1 MATLA
6 DILRQ
11 TGYAQGGALS
21 TPAPVESPMT
31 KAISDHIASIPQ
43 KFNENQAH
51 QMDLLARAYPGN
63 TFKSNMLEGDPKALA
78 ELAMQIPTAG
88 MMIGPSSALWNKEN
102 AFNAAK
108 MLKNNI
114 LPEQVWKTTG
124 TAKGLEN
131 AYRQEISDELAL
143 LKGTGNFGQIY
154 EHRKAMHGVTTPTVE
169 EVMRHP
175 QLFEAY
181 PQLKGIQVQLLP
193 ATSRNNATYSPVERI
208 ISVNPNA
215 TSEQA
220 KSSMLHEL
228 QHAIQESEGWNK
240 GANAGTFLKKYQEQA
255 DELEERLIQAN
266 KDLKLHAGG
275 KYYDDLLK
283 ERDEIAKEYRDFMG
297 ADYQGVIQK
306 ATKEYKAHGGEAEAR
321 LTQARQKLTKEQRK
335 QIYPF
340 AKGENAL
347 DINPEDAI
355 IKMENN
361 SPTITRKELLKQLLD
376 KEN

>member
-11 TGYAQGGALS
+11 TGYAQDGTL
-21 TPAPVESPMT
+21 TAPVSNSPMT
-31 KAISDHIASIPQ
+31 TALSEHIKGLPQ
-43 KFNENQAH
+43 KFAANQAE
-51 QMDLLARAYPGN
+51 QMALLGKAFPGN
-63 TFKSNMLEGDPKALA
+63 TYESMMTEGDPKALA

-108 MLKNNI
+108 MLKNKI
-114 LPEQVWKTTG
+114 LPEEVWKTTG

-181 PQLKGIQVQLLP
+181 PHLKGLQVNLLP
-193 ATSRNNATYSPVERI
+193 ANSRNNAVYSPTQGI
-208 ISVNPNA
+208 ISINPKS

-228 QHAIQESEGWNK
+228 QHAIQEKEGWNK
-240 GANAGTFLKKYQEQA
+240 GADAGVFLKKYQQ
-255 DELEERLIQAN
+255 
-266 KDLKLHAGG
+266 
-275 KYYDDLLK
+275 
-283 ERDEIAKEYRDFMG
+283 
-297 ADYQGVIQK
+297 
-306 ATKEYKAHGGEAEAR
+306 
-321 LTQARQKLTKEQRK
+321 
-335 QIYPF
+335 
-340 AKGENAL
+340 
-347 DINPEDAI
+347 
-355 IKMENN
+355 
-361 SPTITRKELLKQLLD
+361 
-376 KEN
+376 